1 MAMRH
6 VALPGTNLSVSA
18 LGYGVAEF
26 GTRIRGAE
34 ADRLLA
40 QYLEA
45 GGNLVDSAH
54 CYAYWLQDGLGA
66 SESELGAAIRRLGLR
81 EELVVATK
89 GGHPGAGEAYPQP
102 EEFLSPE
109 AIGACLDESLERLGM
124 PSVDLYY
131 LHRDDGRTPVD
142 EVMDALNAEVAR
154 GHVRALGASNWSV
167 ERIAAANDYARR
179 RGLRGFCCSQI
190 QGSLAIPLWEDGPD
204 PVTRYVTEETAAWHA
219 ASGIPIMAY
228 SATSNGY
235 FGAADAGPETFRSPA
250 NEARRERARTLAREL
265 GCTPTQ
271 LAVAWLLAGEAPT
284 VALFSTGRADHL
296 AEAMASVDVTLT
308 QEQTRWLREG

>member
-6 VALPGTNLSVSA
+6 VALPGTDLSVSA

-26 GTRIRGAE
+26 GTRIRGGD

-40 QYLEA
+40 QYVGA
-45 GGNLVDSAH
+45 GGNLADSAH
-54 CYAYWLQDGLGA
+54 CYAYWLEDGLGA
-66 SESELGAAIRRLGLR
+66 SERELGAAIRRLGLR

-124 PSVDLYY
+124 PCVDLYY
-131 LHRDDGRTPVD
+131 LHRDDGRTPVA

-154 GHVRALGASNWSV
+154 GRVRALGASNWSV
-167 ERIAAANDYARR
+167 ERIAAANDYASAK
-179 RGLRGFCCSQI
+179 GLQGFCCSQI
-190 QGSLAIPLWEDGPD
+190 QGSLAIPSWEDGPD
-204 PVTRYVTEETAAWHA
+204 PVTRCVTEDTAAWHA
-219 ASGIPIMAY
+219 ASAIPIMAY

-235 FGAADAGPETFRSPA
+235 FAAADAGPETFRSTD
-250 NEARRERARTLAREL
+250 NEARRERVRTLAGEI

-271 LAVAWLLAGEAPT
+271 LAVAWLLAQGVPT
-284 VALFSTGRADHL
+284 VALFSTSRTEHL
-296 AEAMASVDVTLT
+296 AEVMASAEVTLT
-308 QEQTRWLREG
+308 PEQAGWLREG